1 MTKKSGALRIC
12 IDPRPLNKAPKRE
25 RYQLPVLDDI
35 LPELSKAKLFS
46 TVNLRSGYWHCNLDE
61 ESSLLTTFATP
72 FGKYRWR
79 RLPFGLSVSSEI
91 FQKRVNQTLE
101 GLEGVLD
108 ITDDILIY
116 GVGNTEEEANLDHDR
131 KLLKFL
137 ERYHC
142 MGVALNPEKL
152 KLQRKKVTFMGH
164 ELTNEGIKIDPQK
177 AKAIL
182 EMPKPTNVEEVQH
195 VNGFVNYLAK
205 FLPKV
210 ADSMEP
216 IR

>member
-72 FGKYRWR
+72 FGRYRWQ

-91 FQKRVNQTLE
+91 FQKRVNQTLKR
-101 GLEGVLD
+101 LEGVLD

-116 GVGNTEEEANLDHDR
+116 GVGNSEEANLDHDR

-137 ERYHC
+137 ERCRC
-142 MGVALNPEKL
+142 MGVALNLEKL
-152 KLQRKKVTFMGH
+152 KLRRKKVTFMGH

>member
-1 MTKKSGALRIC
+1 MTFSRS
-12 IDPRPLNKAPKRE
+12 
-25 RYQLPVLDDI
+25 YQKPNYGQSTV
-35 LPELSKAKLFS
+35 S

-101 GLEGVLD
+101 GIEGVLD